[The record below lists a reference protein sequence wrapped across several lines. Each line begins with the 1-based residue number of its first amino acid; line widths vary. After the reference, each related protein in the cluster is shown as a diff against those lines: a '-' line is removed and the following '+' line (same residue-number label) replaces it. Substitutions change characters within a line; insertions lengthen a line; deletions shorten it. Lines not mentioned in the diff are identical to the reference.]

1 MGSHLL
7 RQWDPRA
14 EKILRTAHAE
24 RGRDVD
30 ARPVLRRIAALA
42 ACLAA
47 VAGLAAFVAAPSHA
61 SRHSAHVSL
70 TALESG
76 VLQQLNLIRTQHG
89 LVPLR
94 LNLELTEAA
103 DQHSREMGADG
114 YFQHNSKDGTAFW
127 KRIQHF
133 YGSAG
138 YGYWSVG
145 ENLLWSSPDTDP
157 QAALQLWMNSPEHRR
172 NILTPRWRQI
182 GIAAVHLAS
191 AGGTYKGLP
200 VTIITTDFGVR
211 R

>member
-1 MGSHLL
+1 M
-7 RQWDPRA
+7 
-14 EKILRTAHAE
+14 
-24 RGRDVD
+24 V
-30 ARPVLRRIAALA
+30 RRIATLA

-47 VAGLAAFVAAPSHA
+47 VAGLAAFIAAPSHA
-61 SRHSAHVSL
+61 SQRSAHVSL

-94 LNLELTEAA
+94 LNTELTDAA
-103 DQHSREMGADG
+103 EQHSREMGADG
-114 YFQHNSKDGTAFW
+114 YFQHNSYDGTAFW
-127 KRIQHF
+127 KRIQRW

-145 ENLLWSSPDTDP
+145 ENLLWSSPNTDP

-172 NILTPRWRQI
+172 NILTARWRQI
-182 GIAAVHLAS
+182 GISAVHLDS

-211 R
+211 H